1 MNIFFNCEQ
10 NEIIFYLVFLVE
22 TVKKKISFYYVFHM
36 IFNLHHHFIFTFS
49 KTFFLC
55 CVFIVIF
62 LKNKFETKYFIIY
75 YIIMDRIDQFK
86 KVQNEGL
93 ELFIKKNK
101 DYGESYSNFGLIG
114 IITRLSDKINRLI
127 NISNTK
133 ITLIKDETLKD
144 TLLDLQNYATL
155 ALILFDDENKIDA

>member
-1 MNIFFNCEQ
+1 
-10 NEIIFYLVFLVE
+10 
-22 TVKKKISFYYVFHM
+22 M
-36 IFNLHHHFIFTFS
+36 IFNLQHHFIFTFS
-49 KTFFLC
+49 KTIFLC

>member
-1 MNIFFNCEQ
+1 
-10 NEIIFYLVFLVE
+10 
-22 TVKKKISFYYVFHM
+22 
-36 IFNLHHHFIFTFS
+36 
-49 KTFFLC
+49 
-55 CVFIVIF
+55 
-62 LKNKFETKYFIIY
+62 
-75 YIIMDRIDQFK
+75 MDRIDQFK